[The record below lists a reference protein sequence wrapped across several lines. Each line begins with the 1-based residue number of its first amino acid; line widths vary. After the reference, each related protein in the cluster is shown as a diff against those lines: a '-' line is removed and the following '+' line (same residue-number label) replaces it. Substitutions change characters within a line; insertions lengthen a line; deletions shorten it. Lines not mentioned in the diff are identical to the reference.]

1 MTVLWSV
8 VGVML
13 GLAGMAVALMSL
25 LAVVDGFTRR
35 GAVSLFTGLA
45 CLAAGLYL
53 LGLLG

>member
-13 GLAGMAVALMSL
+13 GLAGVAVALMGL

-45 CLAAGLYL
+45 CLAVGLYL